1 MVKVYTVGHSNHGPE
16 KFVGLLK
23 QHGITMLI
31 DVRSKP
37 HSRMPWFQRDRLL
50 KLMEESE
57 IGYKYGGMVLG
68 GMCGHLVGS
77 PLFIS
82 KMETVLELAAGQGVA
97 LMCAEG
103 KPNECHRAGKLTAF
117 LHRNHPKVE
126 TRHILTSG
134 ETISAKEFEP
144 KVNVNV
150 RWKEYAPNWTPDLL
164 ATLDKK

>member
-1 MVKVYTVGHSNHGPE
+1 VVKVFTIGHSNHGPE

-37 HSRMPWFQRDRLL
+37 HSRMPHFQRDRLL
-50 KLMEESE
+50 RLMEESA

-68 GMCGHLVGS
+68 GMCGHSVAS
-77 PLFIS
+77 SLFIS
-82 KMETVLELAAGQGVA
+82 KMETVLELAGEHGVA

-117 LHRNHPKVE
+117 LHRNRPEVE

-134 ETISAKEFEP
+134 ETVCAKEFEP
-144 KVNVNV
+144 KVNANV
-150 RWKEYAPNWTPDLL
+150 RWKEYAPDWTPNLL
-164 ATLDKK
+164 STIDKK